1 MPRSAARDALAPD
14 LTLHQ
19 VEEALKLYQN
29 ALKLH
34 SQGPSFYG
42 EAEAAYKALFKSEI
56 FTYPESISLS
66 KQIDTFDDTE
76 GFNDNIGDLD
86 PGTVDLP
93 AAGADEA
100 PNTLNQILYL
110 AYKNRGQYLL
120 DWLKHELH
128 RVRKGDSDI
137 QNAELPNI
145 VRQTVVASLYSLV
158 EAVDR
163 DETDHHLWR
172 LISRLSYFLKSK
184 RTARFC
190 LEAVLDSGDADD
202 DIWPEPQGLEESFAA
217 EQLKLLLRELG
228 DTASESQLPAGTRA
242 RLLPSLQKHVD
253 PCPFLPSPVDG
264 SMDEH
269 SLARLYERVSDRQEI
284 AVPVRDWASVGKAIL
299 LQITNISQGNGE
311 PDTGTAYRIRLPPR
325 NALQGSSDMK
335 AISETG
341 TAIISSPTTE
351 AILKRKGRNPSSEKP
366 ENETLE
372 EFSPTVASG
381 KAQDVS
387 IPRAPEV
394 SEAMPASGVGRADT
408 NHFHSFDD
416 RDQHVP
422 NENTVVATDGCIHA
436 LEPIIQESP
445 RTMSLP
451 TRKRS
456 SEAAGLPEA
465 ADPGRSKS
473 RRIKARVSVHETAA
487 EDLTQYYEE
496 QLREYTQAD
505 QMLFEFV
512 GNLLSK
518 MDANNLRAFSELKA
532 AVVLPTIP
540 GAPKNKSGD
549 SLTVVI
555 HDMKTV
561 LTSWGIDKST
571 AFLKSTSHEDA
582 FRGANGARNFNA
594 FLESSKRGPSQI
606 SNLPSLSGD
615 EGLEDFQ
622 KRLEQNWFHLD
633 QLAMTWIEELLA
645 PRTHTLGQ
653 NERNISAYERFNWT
667 SSLKEIVVQM
677 LVQKDE
683 NIYTTLKDR
692 IQEHDQRLLASQRQ
706 PDPLSWGSEIEA
718 LIQLI
723 QNTFEIHIDVYER
736 ITNPSSEVDLD
747 IRAMQR
753 DRLVRWATLAH
764 HAMSLRPDVVA
775 CLDEPSVRFLW
786 SSVLFVNLT
795 DASARDHVILCFQDL
810 KRTLGA
816 YSNSI
821 IKLQNNAAMPEIS
834 VEAADREISC
844 LTTMDFFLG
853 IFNSEKDEPLSVI
866 ESLEPVLQ
874 SSVAG
879 TGQRASEGD
888 NASFDRPSNSGSTF
902 EHPQSASRSGNP
914 TGSQLEDMV
923 RFFNKAGLTLKLF
936 LWQRLGSA
944 YQSINYPPQVLS
956 CNLRRIELIVGHLQ
970 SSHYVD
976 LPDQARQASLL
987 GRLGDLE
994 HILTATLS
1002 IALADPVAFEVVDM
1016 AQLRKS
1022 MAVMSTL
1029 QNILHVY
1036 IMWTDSVRVGQN
1048 TVSQAPRGSAASQ
1061 FAQSMAKLDQM
1072 QVTSWMLQYML
1083 LKEAIAQSPEQFEA
1097 PKDDSIDYL
1106 NLVHYTL
1113 GLRELCGLNNK
1124 RFLKLM
1130 KSEMLQFKAS
1140 DKFSE
1145 SCEWDFAQ
1153 VIYDLYGIKICP
1165 SFANIRSHGCTTETV
1180 DRATALELMDYV
1192 LVQANRLSIKELAK
1206 SELKS
1211 TIDRMQ
1217 QALKVPK
1224 SSNVTSYN
1232 KRAISHFLRSPVNPL
1247 DMYRALKGIGELS
1260 SITIESQFSAIAD
1273 KGWYSLLGQMS
1284 LAKFRSQKRTIP
1296 GPLDD
1301 LDLAMTY
1308 FRYDLELGMEK
1319 WESWY
1324 RLAQVYDTKIE
1335 ENTTWSADKIN
1346 NGMEELKLL
1355 QRSAIHCYNMA
1366 VATATRSAD
1375 ASFEAVGKM
1384 AEMYA
1389 DFATR
1394 IYASSR
1400 EPFSMKAFGLGD
1412 FERHY
1417 SNPNE
1422 GMYKK
1427 RPFRDL
1433 QLYPA
1438 WSFASVLFRRALA
1451 DKPKNWT

>member
-1 MPRSAARDALAPD
+1 M
-14 LTLHQ
+14 
-19 VEEALKLYQN
+19 
-29 ALKLH
+29 
-34 SQGPSFYG
+34 
-42 EAEAAYKALFKSEI
+42 
-56 FTYPESISLS
+56 
-66 KQIDTFDDTE
+66 
-76 GFNDNIGDLD
+76 
-86 PGTVDLP
+86 DLP
-93 AAGADEA
+93 AVGADEA

-120 DWLKHELH
+120 DWLKHELL
-128 RVRKGDSDI
+128 RVKKENNEI
-137 QNAELPNI
+137 QDAELPNI
-145 VRQTVVASLYSLV
+145 VRQNVVASLYSLV
-158 EAVDR
+158 EAVHR
-163 DETDHHLWR
+163 DETDSHLWR

-202 DIWPEPQGLEESFAA
+202 DIQPEPQGLEESFAA
-217 EQLKLLLRELG
+217 EQLKVLLRELG
-228 DTASESQLPAGTRA
+228 DTVSESQLSTGTSA
-242 RLLPSLQKHVD
+242 RLLPSLKKHVD
-253 PCPFLPSPVDG
+253 PCQFLPSPVNG

-269 SLARLYERVSDRQEI
+269 SLARLYERVPERQEI
-284 AVPVRDWASVGKAIL
+284 AVPVRDWASVGKAVM
-299 LQITNISQGNGE
+299 LQITNTSQGNWE
-311 PDTGTAYRIRLPPR
+311 PDTGSAYIICLPPR
-325 NALQGSSDMK
+325 HALQRSSDMK
-335 AISETG
+335 GPLETG
-341 TAIISSPTTE
+341 TAIMSSPTTE
-351 AILKRKGRNPSSEKP
+351 AIPKRKGRNPSSEKP
-366 ENETLE
+366 ENESLE
-372 EFSPTVASG
+372 GLSPTMVLG

-387 IPRAPEV
+387 ILRKHEM
-394 SEAMPASGVGRADT
+394 SKAMPASGVGRADKD
-408 NHFHSFDD
+408 HYHSIDD
-416 RDQHVP
+416 GHQIVSS
-422 NENTVVATDGCIHA
+422 ENNVVATDGCMHA
-436 LEPIIQESP
+436 PEPIILESP

-456 SEAAGLPEA
+456 SEAAGLAEA

-473 RRIKARVSVHETAA
+473 RRIKARVSIHETAA

-496 QLREYTQAD
+496 QLREHMQAD
-505 QMLFEFV
+505 QMLFDFV
-512 GNLLSK
+512 GNLLSR

-532 AVVLPTIP
+532 AFLLPTTP
-540 GAPKNKSGD
+540 GVPKNKSGD
-549 SLTVVI
+549 SLAVVI
-555 HDMKTV
+555 NDMKIV
-561 LTSWGIDKST
+561 LTSWGIDKSS

-582 FRGANGARNFNA
+582 FGGANGARNFNA
-594 FLESSKRGPSQI
+594 FLESSKRGPSQV
-606 SNLPSLSGD
+606 SNLPIFSGD

-622 KRLEQNWFHLD
+622 NRVEQNWFHLD
-633 QLAMTWIEELLA
+633 QLVMTWIEELLA
-645 PRTHTLGQ
+645 PRIHTMGQ
-653 NERNISAYERFNWT
+653 NEGLTSAYERFNWT

-683 NIYTTLKDR
+683 YIYTTLKDR
-692 IQEHDQRLLASQRQ
+692 VQEHDQRVLASQHQ
-706 PDPLSWGSEIEA
+706 PNPLSWECHHEA
-718 LIQLI
+718 LVQLI
-723 QNTFEIHIDVYER
+723 QNTFEIHIDIYER
-736 ITNPSSEVDLD
+736 ITNPSSEVALD
-747 IRAMQR
+747 VRAMQR
-753 DRLVRWATLAH
+753 DRLVRWAALAH
-764 HAMSLRPDVVA
+764 HAMSLKPDVVA
-775 CLDEPSVRFLW
+775 GLDELSVRFLW

-874 SSVAG
+874 RSVAG
-879 TGQRASEGD
+879 TGLQASEGD
-888 NASFDRPSNSGSTF
+888 NASFDKPSDRDCIF
-902 EHPQSASRSGNP
+902 EHPESASRSGNSV
-914 TGSQLEDMV
+914 GSQLEDMV

-956 CNLRRIELIVGHLQ
+956 CNLRRIELIVGHLE
-970 SSHYVD
+970 SSHHVD
-976 LPDQARQASLL
+976 LPDQARQISLL
-987 GRLGDLE
+987 GWLGDLE
-994 HILTATLS
+994 YILTATLS
-1002 IALADPVAFEVVDM
+1002 IALADPVAFEVVVM

-1048 TVSQAPRGSAASQ
+1048 TLSQAPRGSAASQ

-1072 QVTSWMLQYML
+1072 QVTSWMLQYLL
-1083 LKEAIAQSPEQFEA
+1083 LKEAIVQSPEQFEA

-1113 GLRELCGLNNK
+1113 GLRELCGLYNK
-1124 RFLKLM
+1124 RYLKLM

-1153 VIYDLYGIKICP
+1153 IIYDLYAIKICP
-1165 SFANIRSHGCTTETV
+1165 SFTSIRSHGCTAESV

-1217 QALKVPK
+1217 QAMKVPK

-1232 KRAISHFLRSPVNPL
+1232 KRSISHFLRSAINPL

-1260 SITIESQFSAIAD
+1260 SITTENQFSAIAG

-1284 LAKFRSQKRTIP
+1284 LAKFRSQKRSIP

-1355 QRSAIHCYNMA
+1355 QRSSIHCYTMA

-1389 DFATR
+1389 EFATR

-1438 WSFASVLFRRALA
+1438 WNFASVLFRRALA
-1451 DKPKNWT
+1451 DKPKIWT

>member
-1 MPRSAARDALAPD
+1 
-14 LTLHQ
+14 LTLPQ
-19 VEEALKLYQN
+19 IEEALKLYQY

-34 SQGPSFYG
+34 SQGPSSYG
-42 EAEAAYKALFKSEI
+42 EAEDAYKALFKSEI

-66 KQIDTFDDTE
+66 KQVDIYDDAE
-76 GFNDNIGDLD
+76 EFNDTIGALD
-86 PGTVDLP
+86 AGTVDLL

-128 RVRKGDSDI
+128 RARKGHSEI
-137 QNAELPNI
+137 QAAELPKI

-163 DETDHHLWR
+163 DETDLHLWR

-190 LEAVLDSGDADD
+190 LEAVLDGGDADD
-202 DIWPEPQGLEESFAA
+202 DIWPELQGLEESFAA
-217 EQLKLLLRELG
+217 EQLKILLSELG
-228 DTASESQLPAGTRA
+228 DTVSESQFSAGTKA
-242 RLLPSLQKHVD
+242 PLLSSLKKHVD

-264 SMDEH
+264 SLNEH
-269 SLARLYERVSDRQEI
+269 TLARLYEKVPDRQEI
-284 AVPVRDWASVGKAIL
+284 AVPIRDWASVGKALL
-299 LQITNISQGNGE
+299 LQITNIAQGIGE
-311 PDTGTAYRIRLPPR
+311 TDTGTAYTVRLPTR
-325 NALQGSSDMK
+325 HTLQGSSDVK
-335 AISETG
+335 DTLEIG
-341 TAIISSPTTE
+341 TAMLSSPTTE
-351 AILKRKGRNPSSEKP
+351 ANSRRKGRTPSSEKP
-366 ENETLE
+366 EDELLE
-372 EFSPTVASG
+372 EISPTVASG
-381 KAQDVS
+381 RAKGVS
-387 IPRAPEV
+387 LPISPETL
-394 SEAMPASGVGRADT
+394 EAMQASGVDRADRD
-408 NHFHSFDD
+408 HFHSIDD
-416 RDQHVP
+416 RQQHVSS
-422 NENTVVATDGCIHA
+422 ENNVVATDRCIHA
-436 LEPIIQESP
+436 PEPLIPESP

-456 SEAAGLPEA
+456 SEAAGLPEP

-473 RRIKARVSVHETAA
+473 RRIKARISVHETAA

-505 QMLFEFV
+505 SIMFEFV
-512 GNLLSK
+512 GNLISK
-518 MDANNLRAFSELKA
+518 MDANNLRPFSELKA
-532 AVVLPTIP
+532 ALALPTA
-540 GAPKNKSGD
+540 GGVSKNCSGD
-549 SLTVVI
+549 SLTVAI
-555 HDMKTV
+555 QDMKIV

-571 AFLKSTSHEDA
+571 AFLKSTSHGDA
-582 FRGANGARNFNA
+582 FEGVNGARKFNA
-594 FLESSKRGPSQI
+594 FLESSKRGPSQV
-606 SNLPSLSGD
+606 SNLPILCGD
-615 EGLEDFQ
+615 EGLDNFQ
-622 KRLEQNWFHLD
+622 NRLEQNWFHLD
-633 QLAMTWIEELLA
+633 QLALTWIEELLA
-645 PRTHTLGQ
+645 PRTLTMGQ
-653 NERNISAYERFNWT
+653 NERITSAYERYNWT
-667 SSLKEIVVQM
+667 SSLKEVVVQM

-683 NIYTTLKDR
+683 YVYTTLRDR
-692 IQEHDQRLLASQRQ
+692 VQEHDQRLLASQHS
-706 PDPLSWGSEIEA
+706 PGHVSWGFQPEA
-718 LIQLI
+718 LVQLI
-723 QNTFEIHIDVYER
+723 QNTFEIHIDIYER

-753 DRLVRWATLAH
+753 DRLVRWAALAH

-775 CLDEPSVRFLW
+775 GLDQLSIRFLW

-810 KRTLGA
+810 KRILSA
-816 YSNSI
+816 YENSI
-821 IKLQNNAAMPEIS
+821 IMLQNNAAMPEIS

-874 SSVAG
+874 SSVTR
-879 TGQRASEGD
+879 TGLQANEED
-888 NASFDRPSNSGSTF
+888 NVSIDKPSNSGSTF
-902 EHPQSASRSGNP
+902 ERPDSASRSGNLA
-914 TGSQLEDMV
+914 GSQLEDMV
-923 RFFNKAGLTLKLF
+923 HFFNKAGLTIKLS

-944 YQSINYPPQVLS
+944 YHSINYPPQVLS
-956 CNLRRIELIVGHLQ
+956 CNLRRIELVVGHLQ
-970 SSHYVD
+970 SPHYVD
-976 LPDQARQASLL
+976 LPDQARQLSLL
-987 GRLGDLE
+987 GWLGDLE
-994 HILTATLS
+994 QILTATLS
-1002 IALADPVAFEVVDM
+1002 IAFADPVAFEVVDIV
-1016 AQLRKS
+1016 QLRKS

-1029 QNILHVY
+1029 QNIVHVY

-1048 TVSQAPRGSAASQ
+1048 TVSQVPRGSAATQ
-1061 FAQSMAKLDQM
+1061 FAQSMARFDQM
-1072 QVTSWMLQYML
+1072 QVTSWMLQYLL

-1097 PKDDSIDYL
+1097 PKDDLIDYL

-1113 GLRELCGLNNK
+1113 GLRELCGLCNK
-1124 RFLKLM
+1124 RFLELM
-1130 KSEMLQFKAS
+1130 KAEMLQFKAS
-1140 DKFSE
+1140 EKFSE
-1145 SCEWDFAQ
+1145 SWEWDFAQ
-1153 VIYDLYGIKICP
+1153 VIYDFYGIKICP
-1165 SFANIRSHGCTTETV
+1165 SFTSIRSHGCTAESV

-1192 LVQANRLSIKELAK
+1192 LIQANRLSIKELAK

-1224 SSNVTSYN
+1224 SSNITSYN

-1247 DMYRALKGIGELS
+1247 DIYRALKGIGELS
-1260 SITIESQFSAIAD
+1260 FITIEKKKSTIAD

-1335 ENTTWSADKIN
+1335 ENTTWSAEKIN

-1355 QRSAIHCYNMA
+1355 QRSAIHCYTMA

-1412 FERHY
+1412 FERHF

-1433 QLYPA
+1433 QILPA
-1438 WSFASVLFRRALA
+1438 WKLASVLFRRALA
-1451 DKPKNWT
+1451 DKANNWT

>member
-1 MPRSAARDALAPD
+1 M
-14 LTLHQ
+14 TLHQ
-19 VEEALKLYQN
+19 IEEALKLYQN

-34 SQGPSFYG
+34 SQGPSYFG

-56 FTYPESISLS
+56 FSYPESISLS
-66 KQIDTFDDTE
+66 KQIDTIEDNEDFDAIGGLDT
-76 GFNDNIGDLD
+76 
-86 PGTVDLP
+86 GTVDLP
-93 AAGADEA
+93 AVGADEA

-120 DWLKHELH
+120 DWLKHELL
-128 RVRKGDSDI
+128 RIRKGNTEVQD
-137 QNAELPNI
+137 AELHKTI
-145 VRQTVVASLYSLV
+145 RQNVVASLFSLV
-158 EAVDR
+158 EAVHR
-163 DETDHHLWR
+163 DETDTHLWR
-172 LISRLSYFLKSK
+172 LISRLSYFLRSK

-190 LEAVLDSGDADD
+190 LEAILDSGDADD
-202 DIWPEPQGLEESFAA
+202 DIRPEPQGLEEIFAA
-217 EQLKLLLRELG
+217 EQLKVLLRELG
-228 DTASESQLPAGTRA
+228 DIVSESQLPAATRA
-242 RLLPSLQKHVD
+242 RLLPSLKKHVD
-253 PCPFLPSPVDG
+253 PCQFLPNPGGG
-264 SMDEH
+264 SMDEQ
-269 SLARLYERVSDRQEI
+269 SLARLYERVPERQQI
-284 AVPVRDWASVGKAIL
+284 AVPVRDWASVGKAL
-299 LQITNISQGNGE
+299 LLKITTTSQGNWE
-311 PDTGTAYRIRLPPR
+311 PDTGTAYIIRLPPR
-325 NALQGSSDMK
+325 LAMQGGSDTK
-335 AISETG
+335 DPLETG
-341 TAIISSPTTE
+341 TAIMSLPTTE
-351 AILKRKGRNPSSEKP
+351 VIFKRKGRNPSNEKP
-366 ENETLE
+366 ENEPLE
-372 EFSPTVASG
+372 GSSPNTVLR

-387 IPRAPEV
+387 PLRKHETSEV
-394 SEAMPASGVGRADT
+394 MLVSGIKRADT
-408 NHFHSFDD
+408 DHFHSVDD
-416 RDQHVP
+416 GHQNVSS
-422 NENTVVATDGCIHA
+422 ENNVVATDGCMHA
-436 LEPIIQESP
+436 SEPIVLESP

-456 SEAAGLPEA
+456 SEAAGLAEA
-465 ADPGRSKS
+465 ADLGRSKS

-505 QMLFEFV
+505 QMLFDFV

-532 AVVLPTIP
+532 AFLLPTP
-540 GAPKNKSGD
+540 SDAPKNKSGD
-549 SLTVVI
+549 SLTVVF
-555 HDMKTV
+555 HDMKTI
-561 LTSWGIDKST
+561 LTSWGMDRSS
-571 AFLKSTSHEDA
+571 AFLKSASHENA
-582 FRGANGARNFNA
+582 FGGANGARNFNT
-594 FLESSKRGPSQI
+594 FLESSKRGPSQV
-606 SNLPSLSGD
+606 SNLPTLSGD
-615 EGLEDFQ
+615 EGLEEFQ
-622 KRLEQNWFHLD
+622 NRLEQNWFHLD

-645 PRTHTLGQ
+645 PRTYYMGQ
-653 NERNISAYERFNWT
+653 NERFLSAYERFKWT
-667 SSLKEIVVQM
+667 SSLKEIVVQI

-683 NIYTTLKDR
+683 YIYTTLKDR
-692 IQEHDQRLLASQRQ
+692 VQEHDQRVLSSQHQ
-706 PDPLSWGSEIEA
+706 PNPLSWESHNEA
-718 LIQLI
+718 LVQLI
-723 QNTFEIHIDVYER
+723 QNTFEIHIDIHER
-736 ITNPSSEVDLD
+736 ITNPSSEVALD

-753 DRLVRWATLAH
+753 DRLVRWAALAH
-764 HAMSLRPDVVA
+764 HAMSLRPDLVA
-775 CLDEPSVRFLW
+775 GLDELSVRFLW

-795 DASARDHVILCFQDL
+795 DASARDHVILCFRDL

-853 IFNSEKDEPLSVI
+853 IFNSEEDEPLSVI

-879 TGQRASEGD
+879 TSLQARKGD
-888 NASFDRPSNSGSTF
+888 NVSFDEPSDGDCIL
-902 EHPQSASRSGNP
+902 EHPESACGGETSV
-914 TGSQLEDMV
+914 GSQLEDMV
-923 RFFNKAGLTLKLF
+923 RFFDKAGLTLKLF

-970 SSHYVD
+970 SSDYVD
-976 LPDQARQASLL
+976 LPDQARQISLL
-987 GRLGDLE
+987 GWLGHLE
-994 HILTATLS
+994 HLLTATLS
-1002 IALADPVAFEVVDM
+1002 IARADLAAFDVVDM
-1016 AQLRKS
+1016 AQHRRS
-1022 MAVMSTL
+1022 MAAMSTL
-1029 QNILHVY
+1029 ANILHVY

-1048 TVSQAPRGSAASQ
+1048 TLPQAPRGSAASQ
-1061 FAQSMAKLDQM
+1061 FAQSMTKLDQM
-1072 QVTSWMLQYML
+1072 QVTSWMLLYL
-1083 LKEAIAQSPEQFEA
+1083 LIKEAIVQSPQQFEA
-1097 PKDDSIDYL
+1097 PRDDSIDYL

-1130 KSEMLQFKAS
+1130 KSEMLVFKAS

-1145 SCEWDFAQ
+1145 NCEWDFAQ
-1153 VIYDLYGIKICP
+1153 VIYDLYAIKICP
-1165 SFANIRSHGCTTETV
+1165 SFTSIRSHGCTAESV
-1180 DRATALELMDYV
+1180 DGATALELMDYV

-1232 KRAISHFLRSPVNPL
+1232 KRAISHFLKSPINPL

-1260 SITIESQFSAIAD
+1260 FITIKNQFSVIAD

-1301 LDLAMTY
+1301 LDIAMTY

-1324 RLAQVYDTKIE
+1324 GLAQVYDTRIE

-1355 QRSAIHCYNMA
+1355 QRSAIHCYTMA

-1375 ASFEAVGKM
+1375 ASFEAIGKM

-1438 WSFASVLFRRALA
+1438 WNFASVLYRRALA
-1451 DKPKNWT
+1451 DKPKIWT

>member
-1 MPRSAARDALAPD
+1 M
-14 LTLHQ
+14 
-19 VEEALKLYQN
+19 KLYQN

-34 SQGPSFYG
+34 SQGPKFYG

-76 GFNDNIGDLD
+76 GFNDTIGGLD
-86 PGTVDLP
+86 AGTVDLP
-93 AAGADEA
+93 AVGADEA

-120 DWLKHELH
+120 DWLKHELL
-128 RVRKGDSDI
+128 RVKKENSEI
-137 QNAELPNI
+137 QDAELPNI
-145 VRQTVVASLYSLV
+145 VRRNVVASLYSLV
-158 EAVDR
+158 EAVHR
-163 DETDHHLWR
+163 DETDSHLWR

-202 DIWPEPQGLEESFAA
+202 DIQPEPQGLEESFAA
-217 EQLKLLLRELG
+217 EQLKVLLRELG
-228 DTASESQLPAGTRA
+228 DTVSESQLPAGTRA
-242 RLLPSLQKHVD
+242 RLLPSLEKHVD
-253 PCPFLPSPVDG
+253 PCQFLPSPVDG

-269 SLARLYERVSDRQEI
+269 SLARLYERVPERQEI
-284 AVPVRDWASVGKAIL
+284 AVPVRDWASVGKAL
-299 LQITNISQGNGE
+299 LLKITTISQGNWE
-311 PDTGTAYRIRLPPR
+311 PDTGTAYIICLPPR
-325 NALQGSSDMK
+325 HALPRSSDMK
-335 AISETG
+335 GPLETG
-341 TAIISSPTTE
+341 TAIMLSPTTE
-351 AILKRKGRNPSSEKP
+351 AIPRRKGRIPSSEKP
-366 ENETLE
+366 ENEPLE
-372 EFSPTVASG
+372 GLSPSMVLG

-387 IPRAPEV
+387 ILRKHEV
-394 SEAMPASGVGRADT
+394 SEAMPASGVERADKD
-408 NHFHSFDD
+408 HYHSMDD
-416 RDQHVP
+416 GHPIVSS
-422 NENTVVATDGCIHA
+422 ENNVVVSDGCMHA
-436 LEPIIQESP
+436 PEPIILESS
-445 RTMSLP
+445 RMMSLP

-456 SEAAGLPEA
+456 SEAAGLAEA
-465 ADPGRSKS
+465 TDPGRSKS

-496 QLREYTQAD
+496 QLREYMQAD
-505 QMLFEFV
+505 QMLFDFV
-512 GNLLSK
+512 GNLLSR
-518 MDANNLRAFSELKA
+518 MDANNLRAFGELRA
-532 AVVLPTIP
+532 AFLLPTTP
-540 GAPKNKSGD
+540 RAPKNKLGD

-555 HDMKTV
+555 HDMKNA
-561 LTSWGIDKST
+561 LTSWGIDKSS

-582 FRGANGARNFNA
+582 FGGANGARNFNA
-594 FLESSKRGPSQI
+594 FLESSKRGPSQV
-606 SNLPSLSGD
+606 SNLPILSGD

-622 KRLEQNWFHLD
+622 NRLEQNWFHLD

-645 PRTHTLGQ
+645 PRIHTMGA
-653 NERNISAYERFNWT
+653 NERLTSAYERFNWT
-667 SSLKEIVVQM
+667 SSLKEVVVQM
-677 LVQKDE
+677 LIQKDE
-683 NIYTTLKDR
+683 YIYTTLRDR
-692 IQEHDQRLLASQRQ
+692 VQEHDQRMLASQHQ
-706 PDPLSWGSEIEA
+706 PNPLSWECRNEA
-718 LIQLI
+718 LVQLI
-723 QNTFEIHIDVYER
+723 QNTFEIHIDIYER
-736 ITNPSSEVDLD
+736 ITNPSSEVALD

-753 DRLVRWATLAH
+753 DRLVRWAALAH
-764 HAMSLRPDVVA
+764 HAMSLKPDVVA
-775 CLDEPSVRFLW
+775 GLDELSVRFLW
-786 SSVLFVNLT
+786 TSVLFINLT

-879 TGQRASEGD
+879 TGPQANEGD
-888 NASFDRPSNSGSTF
+888 NASSDKPSDRDCIL
-902 EHPQSASRSGNP
+902 EHPESAAGSGNSV
-914 TGSQLEDMV
+914 GSQLEDMV

-944 YQSINYPPQVLS
+944 YQSINYLPQVLS
-956 CNLRRIELIVGHLQ
+956 CNLRRIELIVGHLE

-976 LPDQARQASLL
+976 LPDQARQISLL
-987 GRLGDLE
+987 GWLGDLGY
-994 HILTATLS
+994 ILTATLS

-1048 TVSQAPRGSAASQ
+1048 TLSQAPRGSAASQ
-1061 FAQSMAKLDQM
+1061 FAQSMAKLDQV
-1072 QVTSWMLQYML
+1072 QVTSWMLQYLL
-1083 LKEAIAQSPEQFEA
+1083 LKEAIVQSPEQFEA
-1097 PKDDSIDYL
+1097 PKDDLIDYL

-1113 GLRELCGLNNK
+1113 GLRELCGLYNK
-1124 RFLKLM
+1124 RYLKLM

-1153 VIYDLYGIKICP
+1153 IIYDLYAIKICP
-1165 SFANIRSHGCTTETV
+1165 SFTSIRSHGCTTESV

-1217 QALKVPK
+1217 QAMKVPK

-1232 KRAISHFLRSPVNPL
+1232 KRAISHFLRSPINPL

-1260 SITIESQFSAIAD
+1260 SITIENQFSAIAG

-1324 RLAQVYDTKIE
+1324 RLAQVYDTRIE

-1355 QRSAIHCYNMA
+1355 QRSSIHCYTMA

-1389 DFATR
+1389 EFATR

-1400 EPFSMKAFGLGD
+1400 EPFSMKAFGLED

-1433 QLYPA
+1433 QLYHA
-1438 WSFASVLFRRALA
+1438 WNFARVLFKRALA
-1451 DKPKNWT
+1451 DKPKIWT